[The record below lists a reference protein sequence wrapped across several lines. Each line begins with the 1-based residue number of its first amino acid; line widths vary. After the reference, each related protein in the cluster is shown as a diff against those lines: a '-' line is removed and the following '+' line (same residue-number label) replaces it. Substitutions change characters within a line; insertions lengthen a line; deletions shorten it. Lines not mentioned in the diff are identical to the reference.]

1 MSSPTKPPMT
11 DAAPAP
17 MGILEAQREVKLW
30 RMCLA
35 AVIAVLPAFSVGMV
49 MSFAAPAL
57 VVYKDPIRSPL
68 AQPLS
73 DEEGSWFGKV
83 QISHVIT

>member
-1 MSSPTKPPMT
+1 MSSSATSPK
-11 DAAPAP
+11 
-17 MGILEAQREVKLW
+17 MGILEAQKEVKIW

-35 AVIAVLPAFSVGMV
+35 AGIAVLPAFSVGMV

-57 VVYKDPIRSPL
+57 VVYNDPIRSPL

-73 DEEGSWFGKV
+73 DEEGSWFGNNMTG
-83 QISHVIT
+83 ILG